1 MWCGGSRV
9 VFVFHH
15 LRCSSLL
22 VFLAAVWIHRHMNR
36 QWMCRCFFVRGGW
49 LHQPRPRRTWKG
61 RKMVHVLHHKELIG
75 TRWTERVVSRSNI
88 LSKKDHVKLSKAY
101 LTSLHR
107 DNPDHTAQSC
117 CLLNPLPCGYADEGG
132 KARALIGQAV
142 GSSVSSSKWRH
153 VRPVRLQL
161 GPDCFPEA
169 PEASPCLSAHRSGR
183 RVPPPRCPDLSW
195 HETGL
200 FSYWG
205 SRRHGMWHAGRRVC
219 TQTRTT

>member
-1 MWCGGSRV
+1 
-9 VFVFHH
+9 
-15 LRCSSLL
+15 
-22 VFLAAVWIHRHMNR
+22 
-36 QWMCRCFFVRGGW
+36 
-49 LHQPRPRRTWKG
+49 
-61 RKMVHVLHHKELIG
+61 MVHVLHHKELIG

-88 LSKKDHVKLSKAY
+88 LLKKDHVKLSKAY

-183 RVPPPRCPDLSW
+183 RVPPPTVSGPQLAWDGPFLVLGLTQAWNVARRPACVHTDTHNVMQRSHGGRFPTCSQLHSVCFNRFLRFQRCI
-195 HETGL
+195 
-200 FSYWG
+200 
-205 SRRHGMWHAGRRVC
+205 
-219 TQTRTT
+219 